1 LSVERWALKN
11 LSVEGPIAFA
21 TVNASKNE
29 ADALF
34 ELLDRPD
41 DLVEI
46 RPVTGVELGMEKFVI
61 GANLESAAA

>member
-11 LSVEGPIAFA
+11 LRVEDPIGFA

-34 ELLDRPD
+34 ELLDRAD

>member
-11 LSVEGPIAFA
+11 LSVEDPIAFA